1 MIRPAE
7 EIQVHLCRDV
17 VDFRKQMRGLSVLV
31 EEELELDVFSSHLF
45 AFCNRRRDHVKLLLW
60 ERNGFVMW
68 QKKLEKDRFP
78 WPRQMETE
86 VVELS
91 GRELN
96 WLLDGRDVFAALRS
110 HSELCYETVL

>member
-1 MIRPAE
+1 MIRPID

-31 EEELELDVFSSHLF
+31 EEELELDVFSAHVF
-45 AFCNRRRDHVKLLLW
+45 AFCNRRRDHVRLLYW

-68 QKKLEKDRFP
+68 QKKLEKNRFP
-78 WPRQMETE
+78 WPRQLDTE
-86 VVELS
+86 VIELS

-96 WLLDGRDVFAALRS
+96 WLLDGRDVFALRP
-110 HSELCYETVL
+110 HGELFYETVL

>member
-1 MIRPAE
+1 MIRPVD

-31 EEELELDVFSSHLF
+31 QEELELDVFSSHLF
-45 AFCNRRRDHVKLLLW
+45 AFCNRRRDHVRLLYW

-78 WPRQMETE
+78 WPRQLDHE

-96 WLLDGRDVFAALRS
+96 WLLDGRDVFALRP
-110 HSELCYETVL
+110 HGELFYETVL

>member
-1 MIRPAE
+1 VR
-7 EIQVHLCRDV
+7 
-17 VDFRKQMRGLSVLV
+17 
-31 EEELELDVFSSHLF
+31 
-45 AFCNRRRDHVKLLLW
+45 LLYW

-78 WPRQMETE
+78 WPRQLDTE

-96 WLLDGRDVFAALRS
+96 WLLDGRDVFALRP
-110 HSELCYETVL
+110 HDELFYETVL